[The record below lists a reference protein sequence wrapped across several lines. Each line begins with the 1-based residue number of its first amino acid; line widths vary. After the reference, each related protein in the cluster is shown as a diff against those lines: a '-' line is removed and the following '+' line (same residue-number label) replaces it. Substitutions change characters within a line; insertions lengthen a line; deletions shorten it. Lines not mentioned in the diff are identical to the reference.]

1 MRTIKVYGDL
11 AKFLG
16 QNVFEAEVNTVG
28 EVVRFLCCNFRK
40 LEAYMADKF
49 YKVLIGKQTFYDLEL
64 VNLPLEDGTIR
75 IIPVVGGN
83 FGSGGIFEI
92 IAGIA
97 LVAVSFFLPP
107 ILAFAAP
114 AIFGIG
120 ASLALGGVAQLL
132 TPVPPMPSANFSRG
146 EVPKF
151 SPLDT
156 PQFSKSP
163 VIDSSGSSSSSG
175 GDESFAFSNIVNTS
189 RQGLPIPVVYG
200 KMPVGSIVVSS
211 GIVIGSDTLINLESQ

>member
-40 LEAYMADKF
+40 LEAYMVDKF

-146 EVPKF
+146 EAPKF

-156 PQFSKSP
+156 PQYSQSP
-163 VIDSSGSSSSSG
+163 VIESSGFSSG
-175 GDESFAFSNIVNTS
+175 GGGESFAFSNIVNTS